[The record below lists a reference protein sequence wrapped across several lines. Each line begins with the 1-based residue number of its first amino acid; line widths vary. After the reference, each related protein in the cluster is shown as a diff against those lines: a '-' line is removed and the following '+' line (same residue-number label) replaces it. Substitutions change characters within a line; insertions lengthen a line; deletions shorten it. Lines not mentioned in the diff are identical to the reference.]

1 MSRETTKDGL
11 VIKNPN
17 AAWFRM
23 VAELHG
29 KNTRLKE
36 LNREM
41 VEVLKHLK
49 LLRLLK
55 YKEFHIDDDVLSLL
69 EGILAKAGGEG
80 E

>member
-41 VEVLKHLK
+41 VYALNLARPFLPPHGSISNTFKRV
-49 LLRLLK
+49 
-55 YKEFHIDDDVLSLL
+55 
-69 EGILAKAGGEG
+69 LAKAGDEG
-80 E
+80 K